1 MFLYTTWFTA
11 VLIFFQTTKSPAV
24 MEASVLNWQRRVAL
38 LPRATCNSLAGVSTV
53 RVWAVTRTRKR
64 IHTLVSKINFIWFSC
79 FVYLAFLH
87 ATVTHNLPSD
97 THDIA
102 HWAGGNI
109 CWGWL
114 SIGSCLTGWLRAKFC
129 FFFFFFSHFPLLY
142 LWSYKDVI
150 FYEPTFSMT
159 DMVWQVLNVQR
170 ETDKLIIQVHQ
181 HP

>member
-1 MFLYTTWFTA
+1 MFLYTTWFTT
-11 VLIFFQTTKSPAV
+11 VLIFFQTTKSPPET
-24 MEASVLNWQRRVAL
+24 EASVLNWQRRVAL

-64 IHTLVSKINFIWFSC
+64 IHTLVSKINGIWFSC

-114 SIGSCLTGWLRAKFC
+114 TIGSCLTGWLRAKLC
-129 FFFFFFSHFPLLY
+129 FFFFFSHFPLLY
-142 LWSYKDVI
+142 LRSYKDVI

-170 ETDKLIIQVHQ
+170 ETDKPIIQVHQ
-181 HP
+181 HS